1 MKRNLLILAI
11 VIPFLIGCAGVSIK
25 KDATTET
32 GADISATTIGYYVGR
47 NNVDKIEQ
55 WNKWLDPILA
65 LQQGDT
71 VFSYEELLKK
81 GFDLVL
87 DEPFLELQLKKLINL
102 LEFPELQPPEMPF
115 LTGDYIDMLKIVLGG
130 FRDGLEAALKES
142 QKK

>member
-1 MKRNLLILAI
+1 
-11 VIPFLIGCAGVSIK
+11 VSIK

>member
-1 MKRNLLILAI
+1 M
-11 VIPFLIGCAGVSIK
+11 SIK